1 MQCPDCK
8 EDVPPNHFYCP
19 HCRAELPTSAVLARP
34 ASGAAA
40 MSQARTQPKKKRAAK
55 KAAPRNG
62 PAQHSRKLFEIGWQG
77 MQLILAL
84 VVLLGAFVAYQR
96 VNWQSAANRVNEVAS
111 AVRPAEA
118 AGIEAKPASAAVSR
132 AQPKGASSEKGKPTA
147 LQATAM
153 AGLLIVTSQTAAR
166 IYVDG
171 KFAGNTP
178 HSFTVAAGE
187 HQLMLQAEGYQ
198 DWSRA
203 ILMRGNQQVGMMAA
217 LEKLPGR

>member
-8 EDVPPNHFYCP
+8 EEVPPNHFYCP
-19 HCRAELPTSAVLARP
+19 HCRAELPTAAVLARP
-34 ASGAAA
+34 AAGAAA
-40 MSQARTQPKKKRAAK
+40 MRQTKTQSKKKPAKK
-55 KAAPRNG
+55 KAAQSAG

-96 VNWQSAANRVNEVAS
+96 VNWQSAADRVNEVAS
-111 AVRPAEA
+111 PVRPAEA
-118 AGIEAKPASAAVSR
+118 AGIEAKPTRAATRNQPKAAVN
-132 AQPKGASSEKGKPTA
+132 EKGKPMA
-147 LQATAM
+147 LQATAT
-153 AGLLIVTSQTAAR
+153 AGLLIVKSATAAR

-198 DWSRA
+198 HWSRT